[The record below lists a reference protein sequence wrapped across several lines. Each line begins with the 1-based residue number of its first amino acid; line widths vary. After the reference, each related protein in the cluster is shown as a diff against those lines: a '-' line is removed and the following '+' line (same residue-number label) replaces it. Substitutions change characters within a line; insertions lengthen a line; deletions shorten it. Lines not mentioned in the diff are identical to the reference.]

1 MKDLVKSI
9 LDIINKICTTDS
21 NEGMNII
28 YDKDDMDYLLEKCKL
43 LEYTL
48 DNQYFTNLVSD
59 LETNI
64 EYNTESIYIYNILT
78 SLIKSGNAKLLAFL
92 DACEYSF
99 AQDFFGRV
107 LRQVQLEEA
116 RVRLGQSFVWVIRL
130 IPDHLEL
137 LHAVVAAHCFEAFH
151 GHFA

>member
-9 LDIINKICTTDS
+9 LEIINKICTTDS
-21 NEGMNII
+21 NEGTNII

-64 EYNTESIYIYNILT
+64 EYNAESIYIYNILT
-78 SLIKSGNAKLLAFL
+78 SLKLYFNHSIKKKQLLYF
-92 DACEYSF
+92 
-99 AQDFFGRV
+99 
-107 LRQVQLEEA
+107 
-116 RVRLGQSFVWVIRL
+116 
-130 IPDHLEL
+130 
-137 LHAVVAAHCFEAFH
+137 
-151 GHFA
+151 

>member
-9 LDIINKICTTDS
+9 LEIINKICTTDS

-78 SLIKSGNAKLLAFL
+78 SLKLYFNHSIKKKQLLYF
-92 DACEYSF
+92 
-99 AQDFFGRV
+99 
-107 LRQVQLEEA
+107 
-116 RVRLGQSFVWVIRL
+116 
-130 IPDHLEL
+130 
-137 LHAVVAAHCFEAFH
+137 
-151 GHFA
+151 

>member
-78 SLIKSGNAKLLAFL
+78 SLKLYFNHSIKKKQLLYF
-92 DACEYSF
+92 
-99 AQDFFGRV
+99 
-107 LRQVQLEEA
+107 
-116 RVRLGQSFVWVIRL
+116 
-130 IPDHLEL
+130 
-137 LHAVVAAHCFEAFH
+137 
-151 GHFA
+151 

>member
-9 LDIINKICTTDS
+9 LEIINKICTTDS

-78 SLIKSGNAKLLAFL
+78 SLKLYFNH
-92 DACEYSF
+92 S
-99 AQDFFGRV
+99 
-107 LRQVQLEEA
+107 
-116 RVRLGQSFVWVIRL
+116 I
-130 IPDHLEL
+130 
-137 LHAVVAAHCFEAFH
+137 
-151 GHFA
+151 

>member
-9 LDIINKICTTDS
+9 LEIINKICTTDS

-78 SLIKSGNAKLLAFL
+78 SLKLYFNHSIKKKQLLYFN
-92 DACEYSF
+92 
-99 AQDFFGRV
+99 
-107 LRQVQLEEA
+107 
-116 RVRLGQSFVWVIRL
+116 
-130 IPDHLEL
+130 
-137 LHAVVAAHCFEAFH
+137 H
-151 GHFA
+151 GWRYKYDKY

>member
-9 LDIINKICTTDS
+9 LEIINKICTTDS

-78 SLIKSGNAKLLAFL
+78 SLKLYFL
-92 DACEYSF
+92 
-99 AQDFFGRV
+99 Q
-107 LRQVQLEEA
+107 
-116 RVRLGQSFVWVIRL
+116 
-130 IPDHLEL
+130 
-137 LHAVVAAHCFEAFH
+137 
-151 GHFA
+151 